1 MQEKQDDIVFISSE
15 INEIFSTSEVKQ
27 SFTNESENPI
37 ELSILFPIIEKLTLS
52 KFVVTMDNKMI
63 KSKVLTKEK
72 AEEKYND
79 AISSGNVGFI
89 SKYEENHKTY
99 SVNIG
104 NLQPKKQIKL
114 TSVFIEM
121 IDTTDLS
128 YQFNIM
134 ENYPSFYYNGY
145 EYKNTENKKI
155 NAIFKIETQSKI
167 TRLIAPFLNEET
179 KNNCIYKINYSQD
192 YKKAEIEYKNDKHIS
207 NKSGDNNSFN
217 ILFRT
222 ENMNKPIL
230 YCQYNPELKET
241 AYSINYT
248 YISKYLKEIPISEKP
263 DEDNTISYTAKYEEN
278 VTNETPGLFIF
289 LIDQSGSMEGNSI
302 ELVKSSLLLFI
313 QSLPKESYFQLI
325 GFGSDFKKYNE
336 EPVIYN
342 KENVKNIINIINSL
356 DADLGGTNISGPLRE
371 IYNSDNVYSK
381 INLSK
386 NIFLLTDGKVFDRDE
401 CINLIATNCN
411 KFRIHSIGIGSSF
424 DKILIE
430 KCGK

>member
-1 MQEKQDDIVFISSE
+1 
-15 INEIFSTSEVKQ
+15 
-27 SFTNESENPI
+27 
-37 ELSILFPIIEKLTLS
+37 
-52 KFVVTMDNKMI
+52 
-63 KSKVLTKEK
+63 
-72 AEEKYND
+72 
-79 AISSGNVGFI
+79 
-89 SKYEENHKTY
+89 
-99 SVNIG
+99 
-104 NLQPKKQIKL
+104 
-114 TSVFIEM
+114 M

-155 NAIFKIETQSKI
+155 NTIFKIETQSKI

-192 YKKAEIEYKNDKHIS
+192 YKKAEIEYKNDKHILNS

-289 LIDQSGSMEGNSI
+289 LIDQSGSMEGNTI

-325 GFGSDFKKYNE
+325 GFGSDFKKYNK
-336 EPVIYN
+336 YY
-342 KENVKNIINIINSL
+342 K
-356 DADLGGTNISGPLRE
+356 
-371 IYNSDNVYSK
+371 
-381 INLSK
+381 
-386 NIFLLTDGKVFDRDE
+386 
-401 CINLIATNCN
+401 
-411 KFRIHSIGIGSSF
+411 
-424 DKILIE
+424 
-430 KCGK
+430 